1 MTGLSVCTIFL
12 FDGFAFHTRL
22 RFYWDQYLAEM
33 GQLLSQNL
41 RFGSGPLDRRV
52 LHSWLHKDICKT
64 WIQFVSVTVICVT
77 SHLVTTRRLKILLVE
92 CWICRDFEI
101 SWWWGFQLGVE
112 NKRQSGDLCVEVSA
126 TLGLIELLSQSN
138 IPLVYW
144 TSVQRKGILFG
155 GFTCKSVSFFQV
167 SGELLS
173 LDNKLFFLSV
183 ISAIHC

>member
-1 MTGLSVCTIFL
+1 MTELGLSVCTIFL
-12 FDGFAFHTRL
+12 FAGFAFHTRL

-41 RFGSGPLDRRV
+41 RFGSGPLDHRV

-77 SHLVTTRRLKILLVE
+77 SQLVTTRRL

-144 TSVQRKGILFG
+144 TSVQRKGILFEALYA
-155 GFTCKSVSFFQV
+155 KVSRF
-167 SGELLS
+167 
-173 LDNKLFFLSV
+173 
-183 ISAIHC
+183 